1 MQNDQAASSATPL
14 SGEVAMALSKGVLL
28 SDGVTLRVE
37 RSAAGMV
44 QILLDLEA
52 GGQLRIEPNK
62 LGIDIFNSIAPWL
75 KTALGF
81 EKDQA
86 PLDDSDIAN
95 PQIWVSIDHAHD
107 DDLTFLATAKADGSN
122 FELETEPS
130 LGEPG
135 LRDDRAYFG
144 YSI

>member
-52 GGQLRIEPNK
+52 GGQLRIEPDK
-62 LGIDIFNSIAPWL
+62 
-75 KTALGF
+75 
-81 EKDQA
+81 
-86 PLDDSDIAN
+86 
-95 PQIWVSIDHAHD
+95 
-107 DDLTFLATAKADGSN
+107 
-122 FELETEPS
+122 
-130 LGEPG
+130 
-135 LRDDRAYFG
+135 
-144 YSI
+144 

>member
-1 MQNDQAASSATPL
+1 MQNDQAASGAVPL
-14 SGEVAMALSKGVLL
+14 SGEVAAALSKGVLL
-28 SDGVTLRVE
+28 SEGVTLRVE
-37 RSAAGMV
+37 RSAAGKA

-52 GGQLRIEPNK
+52 GGQLRIEPDNW
-62 LGIDIFNSIAPWL
+62 GVDIFNSIAPWL

-81 EKDQA
+81 ENDQA
-86 PLDDSDIAN
+86 PLDDSDVAN
-95 PQIWVSIDHAHD
+95 PQIWVSIDHVHD
-107 DDLTFLATAKADGSN
+107 DDLTSLATAKADASN

-135 LRDDRAYFG
+135 WRDSWAYFS